1 MKSSAARPFDLRGL
15 STGIGLGIVHLG
27 ALCAFIPGTFNW
39 GAVVVMLVLY
49 YITGAWGITLGFHR
63 TLTHRSLRVNKYLEP
78 VIAIV
83 GVLALQGGPIEWIAT
98 HRAHHAHTD
107 TKGDPHDIH
116 QGGWWSHMAWLY
128 RHNDAR
134 LTKEQQTR
142 LAPDLAGSK
151 FYQFLEKTY
160 VLWSWLIWG
169 IFVRCVVV
177 YHITWLVN
185 SAAHMSGYQSFRTG
199 DKSMNNWWV
208 AILAWGEGWHNNHH
222 AFPSSARHGLRWFE
236 IDLTWMTIKV
246 LSWLRLARDIKL
258 PTPAMI
264 ARLSLKNPEKV
275 VA

>member
-1 MKSSAARPFDLRGL
+1 MGV
-15 STGIGLGIVHLG
+15 VHLG

-39 GAVVVMLVLY
+39 GAVIVMMVLY

-63 TLTHRSLRVNKYLEP
+63 LLTHRSLKINKYLEP
-78 VIAIV
+78 VIAVI

-107 TKGDPHDIH
+107 KKGDPHDIH

-128 RHNDAR
+128 RHNEAR
-134 LTKEQQTR
+134 LTPEQQRR
-142 LAPDLAGSK
+142 LAPDLADSK

-160 VLWSWLIWG
+160 VLWQVALGLALLAVGGVSWLIWG

-236 IDLTWMTIKV
+236 IDLTWMTIRA
-246 LSWLRLARDIKL
+246 LSWLRLAKDIKL

>member
-1 MKSSAARPFDLRGL
+1 M
-15 STGIGLGIVHLG
+15 
-27 ALCAFIPGTFNW
+27 
-39 GAVVVMLVLY
+39 
-49 YITGAWGITLGFHR
+49 
-63 TLTHRSLRVNKYLEP
+63 NKYLEP
-78 VIAIV
+78 VIAII

-160 VLWSWLIWG
+160 VLWQVALGLALLAIGGWSWLIWG

-185 SAAHMSGYQSFRTG
+185 SAA
-199 DKSMNNWWV
+199 
-208 AILAWGEGWHNNHH
+208 GEGWHNNHH